1 MKTSSSSWD
10 DATCFVK
17 HVSLTYRPQLGTQNP
32 NPVAQKCVKWDDV
45 APLQAGRPETTLLKA
60 RQVAGQNAKTKTQN
74 LITVAPS
81 KAVWQLLTGGGE
93 KQLTIQRK
101 FVQIATVR
109 E

>member
-1 MKTSSSSWD
+1 M
-10 DATCFVK
+10 V
-17 HVSLTYRPQLGTQNP
+17 VVVLG
-32 NPVAQKCVKWDDV
+32 CVV
-45 APLQAGRPETTLLKA
+45 I
-60 RQVAGQNAKTKTQN
+60 VV
-74 LITVAPS
+74 ITVAPS